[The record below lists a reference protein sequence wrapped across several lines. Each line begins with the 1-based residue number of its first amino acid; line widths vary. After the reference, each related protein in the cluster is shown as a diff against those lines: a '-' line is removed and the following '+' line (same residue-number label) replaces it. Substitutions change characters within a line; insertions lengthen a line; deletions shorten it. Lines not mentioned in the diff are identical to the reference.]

1 MEKQLATLNAD
12 GNQIISRSVDGS
24 GELQTIKYGIIRLMG
39 DKNEY
44 RVSFKTLCDIEKMRN
59 AGFTGSIKIT
69 ELNMSVMANQIVM
82 AKSETEDI
90 RIVEHFTNRPTS
102 TVILDKDMK
111 ISNHTKNWF
120 IRNNE
125 GYYLATCHYV
135 EVDGQRQY
143 MLQREKIKKLVK
155 IEIEEGYE
163 VVISIEEYGII
174 K

>member
-90 RIVEHFTNRPTS
+90 RIVENFTKLPTE
-102 TVILDKDMK
+102 TVWLNEDMQK
-111 ISNHTKNWF
+111 IQSKGNS
-120 IRNNE
+120 
-125 GYYLATCHYV
+125 YYLATCHYKM
-135 EVDGQRQY
+135 DGDVKVY
-143 MLQREKIKKLVK
+143 ILQREKIKKLVK

-163 VVISIEEYGII
+163 VVKSVEEYGII